1 MVTDLSSNGVSS
13 CDRHSIGEKRKKK
26 NKHFQL
32 NKFPNQL
39 NELINLYEINEQYD
53 GNKIIETFV

>member
-1 MVTDLSSNGVSS
+1 MIDILSE
-13 CDRHSIGEKRKKK
+13 REEKKK